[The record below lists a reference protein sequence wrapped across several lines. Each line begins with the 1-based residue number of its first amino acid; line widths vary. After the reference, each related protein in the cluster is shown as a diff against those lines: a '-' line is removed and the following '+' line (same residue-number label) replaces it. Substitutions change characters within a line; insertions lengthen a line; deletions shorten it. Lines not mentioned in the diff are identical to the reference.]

1 MNNKNIFAEN
11 LSHYMKKK
19 GKSRQEIC
27 RDLGF
32 NYYTFS
38 DWMIGRKYPRMD
50 KVEMLADYFGI
61 KKSDLIEEHV
71 TREQH
76 DTNSEIVEVIFK
88 LRTSPEHH
96 RRIIRN
102 FLSIKMF
109 SGKQKHTEISV
120 LFYFTLILF

>member
-1 MNNKNIFAEN
+1 MKNKIIIAEN
-11 LSHYMKKK
+11 HSHNKKKK

-27 RDLGF
+27 HDLGF

-71 TREQH
+71 IREQH

-88 LRTSPEHH
+88 LRTSPELLKLCT
-96 RRIIRN
+96 ILKDLDKEQIT
-102 FLSIKMF
+102 SITAMIQQLY
-109 SGKQKHTEISV
+109 GKNQ
-120 LFYFTLILF
+120 

>member
-27 RDLGF
+27 HDLGF

-71 TREQH
+71 TKEQH

-88 LRTSPEHH
+88 LRTSPELLKLCT
-96 RRIIRN
+96 ILKDLDKEQIT
-102 FLSIKMF
+102 SITAMIQQLY
-109 SGKQKHTEISV
+109 GKNQ
-120 LFYFTLILF
+120 

>member
-71 TREQH
+71 TQ
-76 DTNSEIVEVIFK
+76 DQISSI
-88 LRTSPEHH
+88 TSM
-96 RRIIRN
+96 IQQ
-102 FLSIKMF
+102 LY
-109 SGKQKHTEISV
+109 GKN
-120 LFYFTLILF
+120 

>member
-1 MNNKNIFAEN
+1 
-11 LSHYMKKK
+11 
-19 GKSRQEIC
+19 
-27 RDLGF
+27 
-32 NYYTFS
+32 
-38 DWMIGRKYPRMD
+38 MIGRKYYRMD

-71 TREQH
+71 TRQQH

-88 LRTSPEHH
+88 LRTSPAHH

-120 LFYFTLILF
+120 LFILL